1 MNRNQLQ
8 YTDPSGINVVDADG
22 NLKWLQTPFSACCII
37 AYREITDNS
46 LVYVEATAINN
57 LGELVYIINGL
68 PYPHTHFVVDSSY

>member
-1 MNRNQLQ
+1 MNQNQLK

-22 NLKWLQTPFSACCII
+22 NLKWLQTPFSACCIMPCK
-37 AYREITDNS
+37 EIKDNS
-46 LVYVEATAINN
+46 LVYIEATAINN

>member
-1 MNRNQLQ
+1 MSQNQLK
-8 YTDPSGINVVDADG
+8 YTDPSGINVVDAKG

-37 AYREITDNS
+37 ALNGLKDNS
-46 LVYVEATAINN
+46 LVYVEATAINY